1 MEWKAGGCRY
11 GEREKGRERERE
23 GMLKYKKKRLED
35 KIRKSK
41 VETKCIIEMYGN
53 DDDGVAKE
61 GRGHY
66 EQ

>member
-1 MEWKAGGCRY
+1 
-11 GEREKGRERERE
+11 
-23 GMLKYKKKRLED
+23 LED

-41 VETKCIIEMYGN
+41 VETKCIIEMYRKQPN

-66 EQ
+66 EQWRMLGNSLDSINDEMS

>member
-1 MEWKAGGCRY
+1 
-11 GEREKGRERERE
+11 
-23 GMLKYKKKRLED
+23 MLKYKKKRLED

-66 EQ
+66 EQWRMLRNSLDSINDEMS